1 VSTRKKAVPLVLAA
15 MVALLAACGN
25 DSGSG
30 DDTPSTGGEFNA
42 EEFFA
47 GKTIRFIVDQS
58 AGGGTDIQGR
68 LIAGELGK
76 HIPGNPRVQVTN
88 IPGRGGIEAAYDA
101 GPDELVF
108 GVASQ
113 ASELYTAPLSLQAD
127 MDPEGIQ
134 YIGAMGEEQRAFIAF
149 GPPAEGYPTI
159 QDAFN
164 NDSGPEFISAVSVG
178 APGDVQN
185 ESFFIPWLCENLEM
199 NCKFIS
205 IADDGSADLD
215 LMIQRGEVT
224 VDATPLTVEFRNNL
238 DKLQDGTEKAFFTYT
253 DDVEMETIWPD
264 GVEEPPTVEE
274 VLPED
279 LYAEFQTMI
288 PMVTSGGLGKSWFA
302 GPDVTPEIME
312 VMRAAFDEVGQD
324 QAVMD
329 ELATLVSGGETA
341 YISATAIGGEEA
353 TERYLAS
360 TEEFYSQQSMYE
372 ELQQHYYDKYWKR

>member
-1 VSTRKKAVPLVLAA
+1 LRNKLVPLVIGGL
-15 MVALLAACGN
+15 VTLLAACGN
-25 DSGSG
+25 DDSSGG
-30 DDTPSTGGEFNA
+30 ASTASGEFNA

-76 HIPGNPRVQVTN
+76 YIPGNPRVTVTN

-101 GPDELVF
+101 GADELVF

-127 MDPEGIQ
+127 MDPKGIQ

-149 GPPAEGYPTI
+149 GPPATGYDTI
-159 QDAFN
+159 EDAYGN
-164 NDSGPEFISAVSVG
+164 ASGPQFISAVSVG

-238 DKLQDGTEKAFFTYT
+238 DKLQDGSEKVFFTYT
-253 DDVEMETIWPD
+253 DDVEMETIWPE
-264 GVEEPPTVEE
+264 GIEEPPTIQE

-279 LYAEFQTMI
+279 LYAEFETMI

-302 GPDVTPEIME
+302 GPEVSPE
-312 VMRAAFDEVGQD
+312 VMAVMREAFDAVGQD
-324 QAVMD
+324 QDVMD
-329 ELATLVSGGETA
+329 ELGTLVSGGETP

-353 TERYLAS
+353 TQRYLES
-360 TEEFYSQQSMYE
+360 TDEFYSQQDTYE
-372 ELQQHYYDKYWKR
+372 ELQQHYFDKYWKR